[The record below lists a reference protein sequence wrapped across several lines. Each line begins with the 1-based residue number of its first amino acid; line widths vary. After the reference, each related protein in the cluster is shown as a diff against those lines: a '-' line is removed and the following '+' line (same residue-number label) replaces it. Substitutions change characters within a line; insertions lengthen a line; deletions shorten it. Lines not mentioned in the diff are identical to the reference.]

1 MQIAVVST
9 DPDTRRRLA
18 TWVADLSGV
27 SVIAEATPAE
37 ADEVVRGRS
46 APQAVLWSQPWTDP
60 APADLRRLVRA
71 GIPVV
76 CLVSSP
82 EEARQTH
89 NAGAAGILS
98 NSSDLDAVGAA
109 LAAVVAGLTVRD
121 PQTEPGGG
129 VLSADSGDEVDALT
143 SREMDVLRLIAEGL
157 SNRAVALR
165 LGIRESTVK
174 DHVNAILGK
183 LDAESR
189 TEAVILG
196 LRKGLL
202 TV

>member
-1 MQIAVVST
+1 MKLAVVST
-9 DPDTRRRLA
+9 DPEMRRRLTA
-18 TWVADLSGV
+18 WVAELPEV
-27 SVIAEATPAE
+27 TVMAEATPGE
-37 ADEVVRGRS
+37 AIDFVRGRS
-46 APQAVLWSQPWTDP
+46 APQAILWSQSWTDP
-60 APADLRRLVRA
+60 SPTDLRRVARA

-76 CLVSSP
+76 CLVSSS
-82 EEARQTH
+82 EEARRAES
-89 NAGAAGILS
+89 AGAAGVLS
-98 NSSDLDAVGAA
+98 HSSDLAAVAAA
-109 LAAVVAGLTVRD
+109 LAAVVAGLTVHD
-121 PQTEPGGG
+121 PQMDPGGIAGSTEPENGI
-129 VLSADSGDEVDALT
+129 EALT
-143 SREMDVLRLIAEGL
+143 SREMDVLRLMAEGL